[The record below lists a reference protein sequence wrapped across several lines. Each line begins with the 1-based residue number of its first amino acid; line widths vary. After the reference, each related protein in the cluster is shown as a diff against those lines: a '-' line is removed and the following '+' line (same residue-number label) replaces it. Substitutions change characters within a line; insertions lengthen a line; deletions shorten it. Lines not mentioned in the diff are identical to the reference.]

1 MTKSGVIAIVG
12 ATASGKSS
20 LALALAEK
28 LNGEIICMDSMQIY
42 RGMDIG
48 TAKPTMDEQARV
60 PHHLLDIIDPMQP
73 FAVADYVRY
82 AEHAIADVTSRGRI
96 PMLVGGTGLY
106 LQTLMHGLV
115 LGGVKSDEA
124 VRSKFV
130 NISND
135 PQGNLRLYFMLDAVD
150 PITAN
155 RLHPNDVRR
164 VIRALEIHELTGIPM
179 SEQKQDKPDKSYE
192 IFPIGLLMPREQLFE
207 RIALRVHQMMKAG
220 LITEVEQLL
229 KSGISPEAQS
239 MQGIGYKEMVPVIK
253 GAQATEEAVGQLILN
268 TRHFAKKQGT
278 WFRKEKG
285 IHWIDALSPTNV
297 HEAATAIH
305 SFLTTGG
312 A

>member
-20 LALALAEK
+20 LALVLAEK
-28 LNGEIICMDSMQIY
+28 LNAEIICMDSMQIY

-60 PHHLLDIIDPMQP
+60 PHHLLDIIDPMEP

-82 AEHAIADVTSRGRI
+82 AEHAIADVTQRGRV

-106 LQTLMHGLV
+106 LQALMHGLA

-130 NISND
+130 DISNE

-150 PITAN
+150 PITAK

-164 VIRALEIHELTGIPM
+164 VIRALEVFELTGIPM
-179 SEQKQDKPDKSYE
+179 SEQKQDKPDKPYE
-192 IFPIGLLMPREQLFE
+192 IFPIGLLMPRELLFE
-207 RIALRVHQMMKAG
+207 RIALRVHQMMAAG
-220 LITEVEQLL
+220 LIAEVEQLL
-229 KSGISPEAQS
+229 NSGISPDAQS

-253 GAQATEEAVGQLILN
+253 GEQTTEEAAGQLILN

-278 WFRKEKG
+278 WFRKEKE
-285 IHWIDALSPTNV
+285 IHWIDALSSTNV
-297 HEAATAIH
+297 HEAASAIQ
-305 SFLTTGG
+305 SFLTTER